1 MSIGAK
7 EILAMAV
14 EYDTLRTERLA
25 IEKQA
30 EAVKE
35 KETELKRQIMDGLQA
50 AGINSVGDNKKV
62 YALVQKDEPVADDWK
77 ALYTHIQQTGEF
89 ELLYRRINPAAI
101 KERWE
106 NGIKVPGIQKFPS
119 LVLSITKAKGA
130 K

>member
-7 EILAMAV
+7 EILAMAQ
-14 EYDTLRTERLA
+14 EYDKLRAERLA

-30 EAVKE
+30 ESVKE
-35 KETELKRQIMDGLQA
+35 RESELKRQIMDGLQA
-50 AGINSVGDNKKV
+50 AKINSVGDTKKI

-77 ALYTHIQQTGEF
+77 ALYEHIQATGEF

-106 NGIKVPGIQKFPS
+106 LGIKVPGVQKFPA